1 MEKVKKTR
9 VSHLNLDS
17 SKRMI
22 FMSDIHGDVKLFK
35 ESLAGVNF
43 SNDDYLFVI
52 GDLIE
57 KGDLGDNLKMLDY
70 LIELN
75 QEDNV
80 FLMAGNCDEVFRFIL
95 PKKEEKKEPPKE
107 KSDPKKEHDE
117 HKKDPQSPTSGIAD
131 EFIQSILDSYL
142 KKT

>member
-52 GDLIE
+52 NFTLEVAKLLFSKILNKNHILLLLNDLP
-57 KGDLGDNLKMLDY
+57 
-70 LIELN
+70 
-75 QEDNV
+75 
-80 FLMAGNCDEVFRFIL
+80 DE
-95 PKKEEKKEPPKE
+95 
-107 KSDPKKEHDE
+107 
-117 HKKDPQSPTSGIAD
+117 
-131 EFIQSILDSYL
+131 YN
-142 KKT
+142 

>member
-22 FMSDIHGDVKLFK
+22 FMSDIHGDIKLFK

-52 GDLIE
+52 VYIFNL
-57 KGDLGDNLKMLDY
+57 DNQCSSKFYENLCLFSVCNTINFKLCVDAC
-70 LIELN
+70 I
-75 QEDNV
+75 
-80 FLMAGNCDEVFRFIL
+80 F
-95 PKKEEKKEPPKE
+95 
-107 KSDPKKEHDE
+107 
-117 HKKDPQSPTSGIAD
+117 
-131 EFIQSILDSYL
+131 
-142 KKT
+142 